1 MTNADK
7 TEIANLICN
16 IRTMQSTADESKK
29 TYLDEKIAKYA
40 EDAMNDA
47 KEVRHYIISSLN
59 EHKAELL
66 ADCITDMRIGGGAFG
81 FEAVDLLTK
90 QKKVRLPITD
100 SVSLLCNASTYRI
113 VKDCGFDEMWVN
125 IPTESL
131 TVDDIFIHT
140 SDTRK
145 RAYTLSG
152 KRDFV
157 YDTRGVCERTF
168 NFRGLRTSKGWN
180 ALYEMAKLTREKSEF
195 FLNEYKRF
203 LNAKISH
210 FSDISKDYEN
220 AKESTKNIDPYEK
233 VGL

>member
-1 MTNADK
+1 MTKADK

-47 KEVRHYIISSLN
+47 KEVRHYIISSLQ
-59 EHKAELL
+59 EHKTELL
-66 ADCITDMRIGGGAFG
+66 TDCFSNMRIGGDAFG
-81 FEAVDLLTK
+81 YEQVDLLTK
-90 QKKVRLPITD
+90 QKTVRFPITEF
-100 SVSLLCNASTYRI
+100 VSLLCNVSTYRI
-113 VKDCGFDEMWVN
+113 VKKCGFDEIWVN

-131 TVDDIFIHT
+131 TVEDIFIHT
-140 SDTRK
+140 SDTTK
-145 RAYTLSG
+145 RAYALRS
-152 KRDFV
+152 RDFV
-157 YDTRGVCERTF
+157 YDTRGVSEGTF

-180 ALYEMAKLTREKSEF
+180 ALYDMAKLTREKSEF
-195 FLNEYKRF
+195 FLNEYKKF
-203 LNAKISH
+203 LNAKISY
-210 FSDISKDYEN
+210 FSTISKDYEN